1 LDIVDLRRWGSST
14 HLTDITITKAEVIK
28 NPSVLLD
35 QAELRS
41 LTVPHGAISP
51 KVTDVL
57 VSRGV
62 SVILE

>member
-35 QAELRS
+35 LAELRF
-41 LTVPHGAISP
+41 LTVPHGAISR